1 MSVCKYVCVC
11 VYECAN
17 DKVEHCGDN
26 VGEDD
31 VFNECDLFSM
41 KMSTWT
47 LSGPNA
53 GGGTNMTCSCL
64 NNGFSSL
71 SGNFKGE
78 IG

>member
-1 MSVCKYVCVC
+1 MCAC

-53 GGGTNMTCSCL
+53 EGGD
-64 NNGFSSL
+64 
-71 SGNFKGE
+71 
-78 IG
+78 